1 MESERLSSLDAL
13 RGLAVAAMIL
23 VNNPGAWRS
32 IYPVLRHADWH
43 GWTPTDL
50 IFPFFLFAVGVALAF
65 SLSRRSEE
73 RNPLS
78 RIYLKV
84 LTRALIIF
92 GLGIFLNLFPNFQ
105 PATVRIP
112 GVLQRIAVCYL
123 FASLIFLSGGKKTR
137 LAAVLILLAGYWL
150 AMKFVPVPGYGSGVL
165 DYKGNLAGYLD
176 TRLLAGHLW
185 RPEFDPEG
193 LLSTL
198 PATATVLL
206 GSLAGRLL
214 LSSKT
219 LVRKAAALFG
229 YGVVLTG
236 LGLVLHPYFPINK
249 QLWTSTFVLL
259 SAGIA
264 LAILGLFIL
273 VMEEFRLKSWAYPFL
288 VLGSNAIAA
297 FLTSS
302 LLTKIM
308 IWIKVSAAG
317 KSQTLYSWIYERAFA
332 SWAGPMAGSLAFA
345 LCTVLLWIFLLIPLY
360 RHKVYIKI

>member
-1 MESERLSSLDAL
+1 MESERLSSLDTL

-23 VNNPGAWRS
+23 VNNPGSWKS
-32 IYPVLRHADWH
+32 IYPVLRHAEWH

-50 IFPFFLFAVGVALAF
+50 IFPFFLFAVGVSLAI
-65 SLSRRSEE
+65 SLSRRREE

-92 GLGIFLNLFPNFQ
+92 GLGIFLNLFPKFH

-123 FASLIFLSGGKKTR
+123 LAALIFLSSGKRSR
-137 LAAVLILLAGYWL
+137 LAAILILLAGYWL
-150 AMKFVPVPGYGSGVL
+150 ALKFIPVPGYGPGVL
-165 DYKGNLAGYLD
+165 DYRGNLAGYLD
-176 TRLLAGHLW
+176 TKLMAGHLW

-198 PATATVLL
+198 PAIATVLL
-206 GSLAGRLL
+206 GTLAGNLL
-214 LSSKT
+214 RTSKT
-219 LVRKAAALFG
+219 LVRKAAVFFG
-229 YGVVLTG
+229 YGLVLTS
-236 LGLVLHPYFPINK
+236 LGLILHHCFPINK
-249 QLWTSTFVLL
+249 QLWTSTFVML

-264 LAILGLFIL
+264 LAVLGLFVL
-273 VMEEFRLKSWAYPFL
+273 VMEEFRLKRWAYPFL

-297 FLTSS
+297 FLASS
-302 LLTKIM
+302 LLTKILA
-308 IWIKVSAAG
+308 WIKVSAAG

-332 SWAGPMAGSLAFA
+332 SWAGPMAGSLVFA
-345 LCTVLLWIFLLIPLY
+345 LCFVLLWIFLFIPLY